1 MQLVHPSERLW
12 PSGKARQIARRGSTA
27 SRACVVPRGCAKG
40 TMSLRP
46 FVSCTSKVDQLKEL
60 TMLALTK
67 TSLQCANPS
76 SQVRFP

>member
-1 MQLVHPSERLW
+1 MAFRKGPTNSKKRKHRFPRL
-12 PSGKARQIARRGSTA
+12 R
-27 SRACVVPRGCAKG
+27 CAKG
-40 TMSLRP
+40 LCQGHHEPAAFRLLR
-46 FVSCTSKVDQLKEL
+46 SKVDQLKEL